1 MCGNTDGIRQ
11 LPLPSKRMFKPEEKE
26 TGAMFTANRNG
37 SVRSQDGDIS
47 FSASFFHSKK
57 LPASKASTHRPSLGD
72 FPASSS
78 QVRYELTTRA
88 GLASMTCPRKKR
100 LKGGEIWKAD
110 FNAFRRVENGPVI
123 RY

>member
-100 LKGGEIWKAD
+100 LKGGRFGKPTSTPLEEL
-110 FNAFRRVENGPVI
+110 RTGR
-123 RY
+123 